1 MAQQFKGDNY
11 KQTANLI
18 LLMGSVS
25 IGCLV
30 GAFAYPLQKF
40 EVWRQQETSH
50 FNQEYAK
57 TFILTDTDNQ
67 QPYGLDL
74 TRADKVASI
83 YSDARLQKLLLLAI
97 SITAGGLALMISD
110 DILPQL
116 EVKREVSEIDAQARK
131 QYLVEQIKHRW
142 AMASKSQKLMFRQ
155 ELKELAALFG
165 DESLEASE
173 INATDKFI
181 NASYLLSE
189 GHSIDYV
196 VAQIWQV
203 QPNSEEFKSVK
214 SQFEQWLN
222 EGES

>member
-1 MAQQFKGDNY
+1 
-11 KQTANLI
+11 
-18 LLMGSVS
+18 MGSVS

-40 EVWRQQETSH
+40 EVWRQPEINTFSQKYT
-50 FNQEYAK
+50 K
-57 TFILTDTDNQ
+57 TFILTDTDAQ

-74 TRADKVASI
+74 TKAEKVASI

-97 SITAGGLALMISD
+97 SMTAGGLALMISD
-110 DILPQL
+110 DIIPEL
-116 EVKREVSEIDAQARK
+116 EVKRQVSEIDAQAKK
-131 QYLVEQIKHRW
+131 QYLIEQIQHRW
-142 AMASKSQKLMFRQ
+142 AMASQSQKLIFRQ

-165 DESLEASE
+165 DESLEATE

-203 QPNSEEFKSVK
+203 QPNSEEFASVK
-214 SQFEQWLN
+214 AQFQQWLN